1 MSVPIVS
8 ANYQYV
14 ALSLATEEAS
24 TFHNIYW
31 LYCNAPLN
39 VELPHQ
45 IKYEAIDT
53 IKLSSREF
61 YHCDGQLEVIS
72 NAVYYSKLT
81 DYCNKN

>member
-45 IKYEAIDT
+45 IKYEAINT
-53 IKLSSREF
+53 IKLSLWRGNENEEDND
-61 YHCDGQLEVIS
+61 YRIS
-72 NAVYYSKLT
+72 SPINISL
-81 DYCNKN
+81 